1 VVKSLTSVREG
12 KILLIGLYLVSIA
25 VTSMLIIVFNEQIE
39 SFGCL
44 IALGPVGV
52 LALLALYA
60 AILKRW
66 QWGIYAL
73 VLYMPFSGLPGILL
87 YDYMGS
93 GIPSLNK
100 D

>member
-1 VVKSLTSVREG
+1 MIS
-12 KILLIGLYLVSIA
+12 LYLVSIA
-25 VTSMLIIVFNEQIE
+25 VTSVLIIAFNEQIE
-39 SFGCL
+39 SLGLL
-44 IALGPVGV
+44 IPLAPVGV

-93 GIPSLNK
+93 GKPTLNK